1 MIDRTARPA
10 PEEIIESELLI
21 CDSHHHLWDYPD
33 SRYLVD
39 EFLSDVSGGHKV
51 CKTVYVECRHGWRK
65 NGPEAM
71 RPVGEVEYV
80 EQLTGAYQ
88 AADGSARVAAGIVGF
103 ADLTLGAEVAPV
115 LAAQLEASE
124 RFRGIRY
131 MSAWDASE
139 RIHNAQTDPP
149 QDLLHSP
156 KFREGFAC
164 LSGLNLSFDAWVY
177 HPQIPDITDL
187 ARAFP
192 ETTIVLNHVGG
203 PLGIGPY
210 ANKRDEVFGVWRSH
224 IFELAACPNVCLKL
238 GGLTM
243 SMSGF
248 GWHKR
253 ETPPSS
259 SELADAMDPYYQT
272 CIELFGPERC
282 MFESNFPVDR
292 VSCSYTVLWN
302 AFKRIARNFSAVE
315 RTALF
320 HDTAARIYR
329 LVY

>member
-1 MIDRTARPA
+1 MIDRTARPK
-10 PEEIIESELLI
+10 PEEIIDPDLQI

-33 SRYLVD
+33 SRYLVN
-39 EFLSDVSGGHKV
+39 EFLSDLVGGHKV
-51 CKTVYVECRHGWRK
+51 SSTVYVECRHGWRK
-65 NGPEAM
+65 SGPDPI

-80 EQLTGAYQ
+80 DQLTGAYQ

-103 ADLTLGAEVAPV
+103 ADLTLGAAVAPV
-115 LAAQLEASE
+115 LAAQLEASD

-131 MSAWDASE
+131 MSAWDGSD
-139 RIHNAQTDPP
+139 RIHNSQTNPP
-149 QDLLHSP
+149 KGLLQSL

-164 LSGLNLSFDAWVY
+164 LSELGLSFDAWVY
-177 HPQIPDITDL
+177 HPQIPEVTEL

-192 ETTIVLNHVGG
+192 ATTIVLNHVGG

-210 ANKRDEVFGVWRSH
+210 ANKRDEVIGIWRAH
-224 IFELAACPNVCLKL
+224 IKELAHCPNVCIKL

-259 SELADAMDPYYQT
+259 SELAEAMSPYYQT
-272 CIELFGPERC
+272 CIELFGPWRC

-302 AFKRIARNFSAVE
+302 AFKRIAQRYSAAE
-315 RTALF
+315 RAALF
-320 HDTAARIYR
+320 HDTAVRIYK
-329 LVY
+329 LAD